1 MDQVG
6 ELWGVTSSIRA
17 DVSEMKADIAVLR
30 ERTGMRDAM
39 MERQANNLRHLESR
53 ISWLMGGLAALVV
66 ISQMLL
72 PALVG

>member
-1 MDQVG
+1 MEQIG
-6 ELWGVTSSIRA
+6 KLWGVTSAIRV

-30 ERTGMRDAM
+30 ERTAIRDTM
-39 MERQANNLRHLESR
+39 MERQADSLRSLESR

-72 PALVG
+72 PAFV